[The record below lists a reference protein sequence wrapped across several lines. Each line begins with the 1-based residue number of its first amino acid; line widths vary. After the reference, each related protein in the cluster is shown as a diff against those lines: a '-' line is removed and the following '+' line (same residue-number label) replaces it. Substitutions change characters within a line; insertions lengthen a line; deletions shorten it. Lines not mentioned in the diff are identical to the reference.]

1 MNETISV
8 IITAHGRKKYL
19 KTAVQSVLVQN
30 SSSDTIE
37 IIVVKNFSDP
47 DIDEFLKVNFVKNIL
62 TDEKSFG
69 AKLAIGIEN
78 ASGTIL
84 SFLDDDDLFA
94 LNKLDFIK
102 KIFTQ
107 NRDIVYLHNGT
118 VEIDENTNPFKTVDL
133 SEADLFIVNSN
144 SGNKREWGKSMSIR
158 GDWYVSCITLD
169 GSFAKSISETLRS
182 SSRSLDKIMY
192 LSATGSGRKLA
203 FTQNKLTFYR
213 MHQSLTGIK
222 GSSSEFRE
230 KRLIFTRE
238 SLEAIHQLVTRKVI
252 LSGSIPE
259 NIITEKLRANVL
271 LYEKGRRSESIA
283 EMKRLLKIARETGN
297 HESKV
302 LSYLLLIRFFSIT
315 IAFKLFRHYQIRN
328 I

>member
-1 MNETISV
+1 MNEKISV
-8 IITAHGRKKYL
+8 IITAHDRKKYL
-19 KTAVQSVLVQN
+19 RVAVQSVLDQEH
-30 SSSDTIE
+30 SSDAIE

-47 DIDEFLKVNFVKNIL
+47 DIDEFLNVNSVKNIL

-69 AKLAIGIEN
+69 AKLAAGIDN
-78 ASGTIL
+78 ASGTIM
-84 SFLDDDDLFA
+84 SFLDDDDIFA

-102 KIFTQ
+102 KIFTE
-107 NRDIVYLHNGT
+107 NMDIVYLHNDES
-118 VEIDENTNPFKTVDL
+118 EIGENTNPFKNVDL
-133 SEADLFIVNSN
+133 SEADLFIVNSDSN
-144 SGNKREWGKSMSIR
+144 NKKEWGKSMSIR

-169 GSFAKSISETLRS
+169 GSFARSISETLRS

-192 LSATGSGRKLA
+192 LTATGSGRKLA

-222 GSSSEFRE
+222 GNASEFRE

-252 LSGSIPE
+252 LPDSIPE
-259 NIITEKLRANVL
+259 NIITEKLRTNVL
-271 LYEKGRRSESIA
+271 LYEKGRRKESLVH
-283 EMKRLLKIARETGN
+283 MKRLLKIARESGS

-302 LSYLLLIRFFSIT
+302 LAYLLLIRFFSIT
-315 IAFKLFRHYQIRN
+315 IAFKLFRYYQIRN